1 MAGFFDNELIKSMI
15 DYVLIIGLLVIT
27 VYYIYKTIMDG
38 RDTKPSTSPPPFVDT
53 PNSVQRA
60 ELSSV
65 EDPTNG
71 SGVLNAAFMASN
83 DNAIRHFC
91 IKSSSNSAYTGK
103 HMNLNMIKYLLSR
116 GCRFLDFEVYI
127 KDGIPIVAYSTNR
140 QSLETFTSEYP
151 ALSLGG
157 VFTTIMSN
165 AFTDTSPNPKDP
177 LFIHLRIKTLDPT
190 AYTKIAKL
198 IKNSLSQKMVLNGD
212 GTAVPL
218 TLDTQLPSLLG
229 KVVVMVDKH
238 SSPGYQNYS
247 DCSSEQ
253 TTCLANQVNMV
264 SNSQSIRTYLQK
276 ELTFQPI
283 NPPDP
288 SVYLFRIVFPD
299 LGFFNN
305 TKNSDSMYLI
315 KNYGTQA
322 VAQAFYEK
330 DANLRGYEDIF
341 KTNRS
346 AFVRMEN
353 VIRQYE

>member
-1 MAGFFDNELIKSMI
+1 MPGFFDNDLIKSMI
-15 DYVLIIGLLVIT
+15 DYVLILGLLVIT
-27 VYYIYKTIMDG
+27 AYYIYKTIVDG
-38 RDTKPSTSPPPFVDT
+38 RDTKPGSMPPPFIDA
-53 PNSVQRA
+53 PNAVQRA

-65 EDPTNG
+65 EDSGNG
-71 SGVLNAAFMASN
+71 SGVLNAAFNASD
-83 DNAIRHFC
+83 DNAFRHYC
-91 IKSSSNSAYTGK
+91 IKSSCNSAYTGK
-103 HMNLNMIKYLLSR
+103 HMNLNMVKYLLSR

-157 VFTTIMSN
+157 VFSTIMSN
-165 AFTDTSPNPKDP
+165 AFTDTSPNQNDP
-177 LFIHLRIKTLDPT
+177 LFIHLRIKTLDPN

-198 IKNSLSQKMVLNGD
+198 IKSSLSQKMVLNGD
-212 GTAVPL
+212 GTAVPI
-218 TLDTQLPSLLG
+218 TLDTQLPTLQG
-229 KVVVMVDKH
+229 KVVVMIDKH
-238 SSPGYQNYS
+238 SSPGYQNYFN
-247 DCSSEQ
+247 CSSNQ
-253 TTCLANQVNMV
+253 VVCLANHVNMV

-305 TKNSDSMYLI
+305 TKNSDTMYLI
-315 KNYGTQA
+315 KNYGTQV
-322 VAQAFYEK
+322 VAQSFYTK
-330 DANLRGYEDIF
+330 DANLRSYEDIF